1 MKVRRSPSMHIPEED
16 EMRCE
21 AERPQACRKYS
32 FFGRDGDVMRLFIST
47 VQLQAQPTFLP
58 LCRLR

>member
-21 AERPQACRKYS
+21 AERPQACNKI
-32 FFGRDGDVMRLFIST
+32 FV
-47 VQLQAQPTFLP
+47 
-58 LCRLR
+58 LRP